1 MTKYATTFGSSTI
14 TEDTI
19 EYKEGILIGRKLSKC
34 GYSVKCGGYQ
44 GLMEAISKGV
54 YQNGGECIGIAL
66 EAFETIRPEN
76 TYLTKKIVHSTMFDR
91 LKALIEDSELF
102 IVQRGSLGTINEAM
116 MVWTLLYV
124 DLLKKN
130 SRLCFI
136 GKEWQHCINPKNM
149 LIDEKLFELIEFYDS
164 AEDFLE
170 TLN

>member
-14 TEDTI
+14 KEEAL
-19 EYKEGILIGRKLSKC
+19 EYKEGILIGKELSKN

-54 YQNGGECIGIAL
+54 HEVNGECIGMAL
-66 EAFETIRPEN
+66 ETFEKIRPEN
-76 TYLTKKIVHSTMFDR
+76 PYLTKKIVYPTMFDR
-91 LKALIEDSELF
+91 LKALIEGSELF
-102 IVQRGSLGTINEAM
+102 IVQKGSLGTINEAI

-124 DLLKKN
+124 DLLQQK

-136 GKEWQHCINPKNM
+136 GKEWQQCITPKNM

-164 AEDFLE
+164 AEDFLK
-170 TLN
+170 TM